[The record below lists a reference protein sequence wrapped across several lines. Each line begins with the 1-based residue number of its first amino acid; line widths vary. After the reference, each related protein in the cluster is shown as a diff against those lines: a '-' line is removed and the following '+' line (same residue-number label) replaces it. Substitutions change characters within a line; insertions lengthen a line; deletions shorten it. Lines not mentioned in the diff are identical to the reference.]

1 MYCIWWFVG
10 FVYGV
15 IGGRGLILDYV
26 VFATT
31 YIVIVKALLNIKY
44 KINQDTHKL
53 RGVCHINIK
62 KDYVVFATTY
72 FLLKLCLT

>member
-1 MYCIWWFVG
+1 M
-10 FVYGV
+10 YGV